1 MTAPKTLTC
10 GGKTLDLTRPQVMG
24 ILNVTPDSFSD
35 GGRYNLL
42 EAAIDHAHTIV
53 EEGATL
59 IDIGGESTRPGATPV
74 TSQEEMDRVLP
85 VLEALRTRFDVVY
98 SIDTSNPALMVEAA
112 NAGAGM
118 LNDVRAFLQPGAEAA
133 ALQCVRDHQVALC
146 LMHMQGDP
154 TTMQSAPAYVN
165 VVGEVAEFLATRARM
180 LTALGVPSSQLVID
194 PGFGFGKS
202 LGHNYTL
209 LRELAA
215 LARLG
220 YPLLVGVSR
229 KSMIGNVVAKPAH
242 ERIHGSVAAALLAA
256 ERGGNILRVHDVAPT
271 VDALKV
277 LNQLLNSQS

>member
-42 EAAIDHAHTIV
+42 EAAIDHAHTMV